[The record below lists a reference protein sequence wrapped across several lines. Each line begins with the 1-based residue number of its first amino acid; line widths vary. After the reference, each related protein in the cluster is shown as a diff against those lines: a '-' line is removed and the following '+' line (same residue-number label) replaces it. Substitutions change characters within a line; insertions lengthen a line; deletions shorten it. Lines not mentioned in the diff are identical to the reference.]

1 MNGLVKR
8 SVTGIVFVAVMVCG
22 MLWCKESMD
31 VLFLIVTALGSVEL
45 CGLLNRYKNAQLNV
59 VLCSLTAVTVY
70 QALYATF
77 MSKILP
83 EWTNLLSLWG
93 VAAILL
99 LLILIS
105 ELYRKKES
113 PVSNMAFSIFSILYT
128 SVPFAL
134 IGLLSGISL
143 KNGVAFSQLPMTV
156 FLLLWCNDV
165 GAYCFGCTL
174 GRHRLFERVS
184 PKKSWEGSVGGAA
197 VTVAAVVAL
206 SLTMPQYFGYLSAVK
221 WVGLALTVIVFGT
234 FGDLTES
241 LMKREMGVKD
251 SGNILPGHGGILDR
265 FDSSVFAIPASAI
278 YLILVQ

>member
-1 MNGLVKR
+1 MNGLVTR
-8 SVTGIVFVAVMVCG
+8 SITGIVFVAVMVCG
-22 MLWCKESMD
+22 MLWCRLSMD
-31 VLFLIVTALGSVEL
+31 ALFLIVTVLGSVEL
-45 CGLLNRYKNAQLNV
+45 CGLLNSYKNAQVNV
-59 VLCSLTAVTVY
+59 VLCSLASGIIY
-70 QALYATF
+70 QALFTTF
-77 MSKILP
+77 MPADRMAS
-83 EWTNLLSLWG
+83 LSMWLW
-93 VAAILL
+93 VIAAILL

-113 PVSNMAFSIFSILYT
+113 PISNIAYSVFSIFYIA
-128 SVPFAL
+128 VPFAV
-134 IGLLSGISL
+134 IGLLSNISIR
-143 KNGVAFSQLPMTV
+143 NGVAFSQLPLTV

-184 PKKSWEGSVGGAA
+184 PKKSWEGSVGGAV

-206 SLTMPQYFGYLSAVK
+206 SLAMPQYFGYLSVVK

-265 FDSSVFAIPASAI
+265 FDSSIFAIPASAI